1 VTYFDT
7 SALIKYFVVEKGS
20 DLAQRLVQAHSPTAT
35 ASITYAEIYSGLNRR
50 KREGYISANQYARV
64 LRNTGSPIFESN

>member
-1 VTYFDT
+1 MTYFDT

-35 ASITYAEIYSGLNRR
+35 GSITYAE
-50 KREGYISANQYARV
+50 V
-64 LRNTGSPIFESN
+64 